1 MDQNCIFCKIIAG
14 DIPAEKIYEN
24 HHSIAFLDIQPV
36 NFGHALIVPKEHHD
50 VFLNTPHE
58 VLCDI
63 MEAAK
68 KVATAII
75 AATGADGFNLTLNN
89 GEAAG
94 QAVFHTHFHV
104 IPRFKDDGLKHWAH
118 KNYGAGEAEALA
130 LKIKEKLG

>member
-1 MDQNCIFCKIIAG
+1 MDCIFCKIIAG

-50 VFLNTPHE
+50 IFLNTPHE

-68 KVATAII
+68 KVATAIV

-118 KNYGAGEAEALA
+118 KSYGAGEAEDLA
-130 LKIKEKLG
+130 QKIKEKLS